1 MRSSA
6 RSPLSLSLSPL
17 LGPGECPSYPA
28 CDKLQYARF
37 ACKCRAMVKNF
48 LTVVLSA
55 VTTEIRAARNP
66 ARRKNLRG
74 HANSFAKLY
83 INALPREGGH

>member
-1 MRSSA
+1 
-6 RSPLSLSLSPL
+6 
-17 LGPGECPSYPA
+17 
-28 CDKLQYARF
+28 
-37 ACKCRAMVKNF
+37 MVKNF